1 MNIKTAL
8 CFIPLLAIGLLAGCG
23 RDQQFDPAAYKADIQ
38 QWRAEREARLKSEDG
53 WLTLVGL
60 LWLKPGDNSFGSA
73 KAADMTVHDAALPAR
88 AGIFHL
94 ADGQVTFEPA
104 DGVKVMH
111 GGSLVQQPLA
121 MAPDSSGDPT
131 ILEHGPV
138 SFYVIE
144 RGGKLGVRVKD
155 SQSPTRVD
163 FQGLDYFPIDTD
175 YRVVAHFEPYK
186 PAKQIPIMNVLGM
199 KLSMPSPGAL
209 VFKLNG
215 KQYRLD
221 PVLESPGDNDLFVMF
236 RDQTSGK
243 STYGAGRFLYVPM
256 PENGKTVIDFNKAY
270 NPPCVFSNFATCP
283 LPPHQNWLKVPI
295 RAGEKVYGAG
305 RGH

>member
-1 MNIKTAL
+1 MNIKTARY
-8 CFIPLLAIGLLAGCG
+8 FIPLLAVGLLVACG
-23 RDQQFDPAAYKADIQ
+23 RDQQFDAAAYKADIQ
-38 QWRAEREARLKSEDG
+38 QWRAERAARLKSEDG

-60 LWLKPGDNSFGSA
+60 RWLKPGDNSFGSA
-73 KAADMTVHDAALPAR
+73 EAADLTIGDSALPAHV
-88 AGIFHL
+88 GSFHL
-94 ADGQVTFEPA
+94 ADRQVSFQPA
-104 DGVKVMH
+104 AGVKVLH
-111 GGSLVQQPLA
+111 DGEPVSGSIQ

-131 ILEHGPV
+131 VLDHGPV

-144 RGGKLGVRVKD
+144 RGDQLGVRVKD
-155 SQSPTRVD
+155 SQSPTRVN
-163 FQGLDYFPIDTD
+163 FHGLDYFPINPD
-175 YRVVAHFEPYK
+175 YRVEAHFEPYK

-209 VFKLNG
+209 VFTLKG
-215 KQYRLD
+215 KEYRLD

-295 RAGEKVYGAG
+295 RAGEKVYG
-305 RGH
+305 H